1 MLQLLQFISAQSDAV
16 KPGEIAIL
24 LFLSYFRFLLVLC
37 WPLHS
42 EELIGSAPSIAQY
55 HHHLHRIAEKYFLA
69 LREPKNRVKDASP
82 FLLCLPSFRLSCFY
96 KDIVRV
102 GIVRN
107 RAWNW
112 IRCNNKIKLLAPC
125 WAAGCM
131 SQDTRGQLPVIL
143 HYAAPPPPY
152 LNGIHINIIWQKP
165 K

>member
-69 LREPKNRVKDASP
+69 LREPKNRVKDGSP
-82 FLLCLPSFRLSCFY
+82 FLLCSVLLFAFLVFIRTLLEWALSEIEHETELGAITKSNY
-96 KDIVRV
+96 LLHV
-102 GIVRN
+102 G
-107 RAWNW
+107 
-112 IRCNNKIKLLAPC
+112 LQ
-125 WAAGCM
+125 AA
-131 SQDTRGQLPVIL
+131 
-143 HYAAPPPPY
+143 
-152 LNGIHINIIWQKP
+152 
-165 K
+165 